1 LAVIL
6 QVAAQTSASGKEEA
20 QTDAR
25 SAYRARSR
33 LREALSLQLLMRLD
47 SAQMASIKAQFQAHG
62 NAVDMQGFCAI
73 MEAHLPAADDAV
85 AAAAAGSS
93 SGGSAPGAPSF
104 TVQGLD
110 ASGEDSAPVSRRE
123 VVANLAELFRE
134 VDINGDGS
142 MEW

>member
-1 LAVIL
+1 L
-6 QVAAQTSASGKEEA
+6 QVAAQTSAIGKEEA

-47 SAQMASIKAQFQAHG
+47 SAQMASIKA
-62 NAVDMQGFCAI
+62 
-73 MEAHLPAADDAV
+73 HLPAADDAV
-85 AAAAAGSS
+85 AAAAAGTS
-93 SGGSAPGAPSF
+93 SGGTAPGAPSF